1 MKKSTI
7 IIIVVVALLAI
18 WGVSGYNGLVT
29 MDENVSGQW
38 SNVET
43 QYQRRAD
50 LIPNLVNT
58 VKGYASHE
66 KETLEGVVEAR
77 SKATQMTVDAN
88 DLTPEKLAEYQKAQG
103 AVTSAL
109 GKLLA
114 ITENYPDLKANQNFL
129 ELQAQLERYGK
140 PHQRGTYQL
149 QQCGEEIQ
157 YGNPPFPQKHSCR
170 SFRL

>member
-7 IIIVVVALLAI
+7 IIIVVVTLLAI

-29 MDENVSGQW
+29 MDENVSGQ
-38 SNVET
+38 
-43 QYQRRAD
+43 
-50 LIPNLVNT
+50 
-58 VKGYASHE
+58 
-66 KETLEGVVEAR
+66 TLEGVVEAR

-114 ITENYPDLKANQNFL
+114 ITENYPDLKLPGAPSPVG
-129 ELQAQLERYGK
+129 RYGK

>member
-114 ITENYPDLKANQNFL
+114 YRKLSRPESQP
-129 ELQAQLERYGK
+129 ELPGAPSPVGRYGK

-149 QQCGEEIQ
+149 QQCGEE
-157 YGNPPFPQKHSCR
+157 F
-170 SFRL
+170 